1 VSGGIPIRLDKT
13 GTQGDQTAIGCQ
25 RPKLG
30 KPPAVGVGGSFPLAF
45 GNFRRGCELIDRGN
59 LLVRSLRTTL
69 GFTIYVRRRV
79 YGHVLNNNAIKFLE
93 IAS

>member
-1 VSGGIPIRLDKT
+1 M
-13 GTQGDQTAIGCQ
+13 TQPAKPAIGCQ
-25 RPKLG
+25 RSKLG
-30 KPPAVGVGGSFPLAF
+30 KPPAVGVGGSFPVAF
-45 GNFRRGCELIDRGN
+45 WNFRRGCELIDRGQSAGHG
-59 LLVRSLRTTL
+59 RSVTL